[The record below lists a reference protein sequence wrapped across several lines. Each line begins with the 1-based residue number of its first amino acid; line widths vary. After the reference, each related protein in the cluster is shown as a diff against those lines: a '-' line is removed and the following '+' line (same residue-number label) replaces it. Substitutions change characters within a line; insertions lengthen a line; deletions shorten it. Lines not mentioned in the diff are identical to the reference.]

1 VARVSVSIALVTVCA
16 FLGACG
22 GGGERGDSSGPVGPS
37 PRKQFEAA
45 LLKTRHA
52 GSAAVVERVVSEP
65 RDLQFEVTGRTRFD
79 YNDALLKVRYARH
92 RSLAPGSAFHVRIAD
107 FPYVRRT
114 NGRWY
119 VPPYHSGEFE
129 LGYSNFLHLVSRA
142 YGEVESEGP
151 RTLLVRMSRDNLE
164 RLRTSAEG
172 SLGPLGTMYDLLGPM
187 RFELDDEGRIGRIEY
202 TVTGRYYFSL
212 TPAHEVSVTT
222 EFTDFASKFDVEPPP
237 GDMITPGPLKPPR
250 PAAATVGNS
259 S

>member
-1 VARVSVSIALVTVCA
+1 MARISTSIALVTVCA
-16 FLGACG
+16 VLGACG
-22 GGGERGDSSGPVGPS
+22 GGGDSSGPVGPS
-37 PRKQFEAA
+37 PRDRFEAA

-65 RDLQFEVTGRTRFD
+65 RDLEFEVTGRMRFD
-79 YNDALLKVRYARH
+79 FNDALLKVKYAH
-92 RSLAPGSAFHVRIAD
+92 HHSLAPGSAFHVRIAN
-107 FPYVRRT
+107 FSYVRRT

-119 VPPYHSGEFE
+119 VPPYNSGEFE

-142 YGEVESEGP
+142 YGEVKADGP
-151 RTLLVRMSRDNLE
+151 RTLLVRMRRDNLE

-187 RFELDDEGRIGRIEY
+187 RFELDDEGRIVRIEY
-202 TVTGRYYFSL
+202 SVTGRYYFSL
-212 TPAHEVSVTT
+212 TPAHEVRVTT
-222 EFTDFASKFDVEPPP
+222 EFTDFARNFDVEPPP
-237 GDMITPGPLKPPR
+237 GYMISPGPLKPPR